1 MGKVTSI
8 VLLVLFLSISS
19 ESSFSQ
25 YFGKNKPSYR
35 TFDFKLARTEHFD
48 IYHYL
53 NDTDRLNKF
62 GNLAEQWYRY
72 HRKLLID
79 TFRTR
84 NPVILYRNHAE
95 FQQTSAILSDIG
107 IGTGGVTESLKRRIV
122 MPFAFSDYQTSHVL
136 GHEMVHAFQ
145 YHIFEQYKDLS
156 PASITRVPLWMIE
169 GMAEYLSVGNS
180 DAYTAVWM
188 RDALLSNEFPTL
200 EELSRSGQY
209 SPYRFGQAFWSYIAS
224 RYGEQYIRRLFLASA
239 MSGYH
244 TALEDLLGITPDS
257 LSKEWR
263 ETLANHLL
271 TRQDSSYTLLGE
283 KLFSKK
289 NAGRYNL
296 YPSVSPDGRHI
307 VVLSERD
314 IYSLDLF
321 LASAH
326 NGEIIDKLYTSSRT
340 SDIDALEYIETSGT
354 WSPDNRHFAFTG
366 YQKGKSVIL
375 IFDTVRNKLKR
386 TISPPG
392 IDAVSSPVWSPDG
405 ESIAF
410 SGMVNGVSNIY
421 LFDLEEKQV
430 KAVTTSS
437 FASIQPSW
445 TSDGKCIWFSTDEPA
460 SDQTMHFPGF
470 FNLARVN
477 LISGKTEVFCPF
489 DGAKNLNPVAIPG
502 QNLVFFLSNVN
513 GRRDLYVF
521 DTTDE
526 TIRRATNY
534 ATGIMGITE
543 MSPALSLASGSIY
556 YSMLWH
562 GEFQIVKVP
571 YDLLLQHAE
580 VVPRKDFD
588 YRAARLA
595 PFSRQ
600 FSVVDQNLIYN
611 GVLDAP
617 KVEIRPEPL
626 KKDFRLD
633 YLGNMAAG
641 VMTSRFGTGM
651 GGSVEA
657 LFSDVLGHHLLYTAA
672 SIYGEIYDFGGQVAL
687 LNQKHRI
694 KTGISFSHIPY
705 RMGYFTYEGAGDEQ
719 SLVYYSRRIFEDKT
733 SLFAYMPLTRMMRIE
748 SGTSIAHYGY
758 RYEKIEDIRNYYPT
772 YYESGTRTDAP
783 DGFWV
788 GQADVALVFD
798 NAKNGMTSPV
808 DGTRTRV
815 QFEKFYN
822 GVDAHAFLFDYRKY
836 KFIRPF
842 SVAFRLY
849 HYGRYGADSE
859 TNRMTRL
866 FAGYP
871 WLVRGYDTGGFYADS
886 THNTSSIGIKH
897 LIGSRMLVANVEWRM
912 PLSGPIDL
920 ALLRSSTFFSEFTF
934 FIDAGLTWD
943 DQSTPYFSLT
953 TTSDK
958 ERIPVFSTGTSVRF
972 SFFGLII
979 IEPYFAFPFHQ
990 GRFYTGQFGF
1000 NIFPGW

>member
-145 YHIFEQYKDLS
+145 YHILEQYEDLS

-326 NGEIIDKLYTSSRT
+326 NGEIIDKLYT
-340 SDIDALEYIETSGT
+340 
-354 WSPDNRHFAFTG
+354 
-366 YQKGKSVIL
+366 
-375 IFDTVRNKLKR
+375 
-386 TISPPG
+386 
-392 IDAVSSPVWSPDG
+392 
-405 ESIAF
+405 
-410 SGMVNGVSNIY
+410 
-421 LFDLEEKQV
+421 
-430 KAVTTSS
+430 
-437 FASIQPSW
+437 
-445 TSDGKCIWFSTDEPA
+445 
-460 SDQTMHFPGF
+460 
-470 FNLARVN
+470 
-477 LISGKTEVFCPF
+477 
-489 DGAKNLNPVAIPG
+489 
-502 QNLVFFLSNVN
+502 
-513 GRRDLYVF
+513 
-521 DTTDE
+521 
-526 TIRRATNY
+526 
-534 ATGIMGITE
+534 
-543 MSPALSLASGSIY
+543 LSLI
-556 YSMLWH
+556 
-562 GEFQIVKVP
+562 
-571 YDLLLQHAE
+571 
-580 VVPRKDFD
+580 
-588 YRAARLA
+588 
-595 PFSRQ
+595 
-600 FSVVDQNLIYN
+600 
-611 GVLDAP
+611 
-617 KVEIRPEPL
+617 
-626 KKDFRLD
+626 
-633 YLGNMAAG
+633 
-641 VMTSRFGTGM
+641 
-651 GGSVEA
+651 
-657 LFSDVLGHHLLYTAA
+657 
-672 SIYGEIYDFGGQVAL
+672 
-687 LNQKHRI
+687 
-694 KTGISFSHIPY
+694 HI
-705 RMGYFTYEGAGDEQ
+705 
-719 SLVYYSRRIFEDKT
+719 
-733 SLFAYMPLTRMMRIE
+733 
-748 SGTSIAHYGY
+748 
-758 RYEKIEDIRNYYPT
+758 
-772 YYESGTRTDAP
+772 
-783 DGFWV
+783 
-788 GQADVALVFD
+788 
-798 NAKNGMTSPV
+798 
-808 DGTRTRV
+808 
-815 QFEKFYN
+815 
-822 GVDAHAFLFDYRKY
+822 
-836 KFIRPF
+836 
-842 SVAFRLY
+842 
-849 HYGRYGADSE
+849 
-859 TNRMTRL
+859 
-866 FAGYP
+866 
-871 WLVRGYDTGGFYADS
+871 
-886 THNTSSIGIKH
+886 
-897 LIGSRMLVANVEWRM
+897 
-912 PLSGPIDL
+912 
-920 ALLRSSTFFSEFTF
+920 
-934 FIDAGLTWD
+934 
-943 DQSTPYFSLT
+943 
-953 TTSDK
+953 
-958 ERIPVFSTGTSVRF
+958 
-972 SFFGLII
+972 
-979 IEPYFAFPFHQ
+979 
-990 GRFYTGQFGF
+990 
-1000 NIFPGW
+1000 